1 MADIHQTISLGIGS
15 PSDIPH
21 FILFGLSVA
30 PVADVDAVD
39 PTRIWLVDT
48 RTSTWNVDE
57 REGTWTTPTRTH
69 TWTVD

>member
-15 PSDIPH
+15 PADIPH

-30 PVADVDAVD
+30 PVAAVEDVD
-39 PTRIWLVDT
+39 PSRIWLVDE
-48 RTSTWNVDE
+48 RLATWNVDD
-57 REGTWTTPTRTH
+57 RADTWTAERLS